1 MFERKIIIACTVFFA
16 ILLFSPGCSDEHQ
29 DPLSSLTDS
38 TDSGT
43 ITDRDETEE
52 DVSQNKKE
60 LALTSSNVI
69 VAKLAPQTCHG
80 NRLTIPT
87 ELRDALA
94 SGLTIWHLCYK
105 TPSAHTSESPLARH
119 RPTMVTVQ
127 LVFPH
132 SATDLLQSEP
142 PVVANPWTTSLLVAL
157 PVNWTPLF
165 NFTNTYVD
173 GSLLQA
179 LDGQA
184 PSFPVQNG
192 GIQAWR
198 VHTGGTQTVT
208 TLNTACR
215 PVDRLS
221 GQFAG
226 LIPDGA
232 CREGLGPCSPF
243 TGLECTAF

>member
-1 MFERKIIIACTVFFA
+1 MVIACTFFFV

-29 DPLSSLTDS
+29 DPFASFADAADSRTNTDH
-38 TDSGT
+38 
-43 ITDRDETEE
+43 DETNV
-52 DVSQNKKE
+52 DASQNKKE

-80 NRLTIPT
+80 NRLTIPM
-87 ELRDALA
+87 EFRDASA

-105 TPSAHTSESPLARH
+105 TPSALTSESPLARR

-215 PVDRLS
+215 SVDRPS
-221 GQFAG
+221 RQFAG
-226 LIPDGA
+226 LIPDDA
-232 CREGLGPCSPF
+232 CHEGLGPCSPF